1 MGNDAAEGPVMSSV
15 YLVLA
20 ALNLGLIGV
29 LPRLF
34 FDARG
39 RKNAMWWA
47 TAAPFIAAGA
57 VLVLCYTGIWVPWYL
72 PAPAGPAL
80 NEIMAVPISC
90 ASIVLI
96 AYTIGTHRV
105 PLALWHQEDDAPRSI
120 VTYGAYKYV
129 RHPFYSAFLLALA
142 GTLVACPHPGT
153 VVCLVYALLMLRHT
167 ARKEEYKLANSEFG
181 EQYRSYLART
191 GRFLPRL
198 DGGVSA

>member
-1 MGNDAAEGPVMSSV
+1 MSSV

-20 ALNLGLIGV
+20 ALNLGLIGL
-29 LPRLF
+29 LPRIF

-57 VLVLCYTGIWVPWYL
+57 VLVLCYAGIWVPWYL
-72 PAPAGPAL
+72 PAPAGPVV
-80 NEIMAVPISC
+80 NEIMGVPFSC
-90 ASIVLI
+90 ASIALI

-105 PLALWHQEDDAPRSI
+105 PLALWHQDDDAPRSI

-142 GTLVACPHPGT
+142 GTLLACPHPGT
-153 VVCLVYALLMLRHT
+153 LVCLVYTLLMLRYT
-167 ARKEEYKLANSEFG
+167 ARKEEHKLANSEFG

-198 DGGVSA
+198 GGELPG